1 MTPLSPLRARIAV
14 TAIGLGFA
22 FGASA
27 FAQDDDVATPDFR
40 QDTVVRART
49 NFAGSPQTSSTL
61 QVASPEA
68 VDRGLRKLAGRNV
81 HNAEGEKLGTIRD
94 FVIDKRSGA
103 VIYAVVSSG
112 GILGVRQTLR
122 LVPIGALQPAPAGL
136 DGYIIRI
143 NRVGWNRAPALLKAA
158 FNAGVIRIDDEQ
170 MRQMS
175 ELFAEAGAF
184 PFSAKST
191 VTGPPR
197 DDAIAQTEPE
207 TQARPSSKLRDLEA
221 ERSASPYVRASDLRD
236 RDIRASGQEVG
247 EVEDII
253 IDLETRRAFALVEL
267 DEDITERELEVLV
280 PINRLDLSGTRHQLA
295 TNLSVADFQR
305 ADPNYVALTAAP
317 PSASNPSPDETLSP
331 TGRIDEATPKLAPS
345 ANDARALALSAAR
358 QALTR
363 QGELGG
369 ITILVTAENGTLR
382 FTGTVPSERHKQ
394 LAADVVQQ
402 AVPGHTI
409 DNQLVVP
416 K

>member
-1 MTPLSPLRARIAV
+1 MKTRSPHRGWIAV
-14 TAIGLGFA
+14 TAIGLGSA
-22 FGASA
+22 FGTSA
-27 FAQDDDVATPDFR
+27 FAQDDDVATPDLR
-40 QDTVVRART
+40 QDTVVRARA

-68 VDRGLRKLAGRNV
+68 IDRGLRKLAGRYV

-94 FVIDKRSGA
+94 FVIDKRSGDI
-103 VIYAVVSSG
+103 IYAVVSSG

-122 LVPIGALQPAPAGL
+122 LVPIGALQSAPAGL

-184 PFSAKST
+184 PSSAEST

-197 DDAIAQTEPE
+197 EDAIAQTEPE

-267 DEDITERELEVLV
+267 DEDITERDLEVLV
-280 PINRLDLSGTRHQLA
+280 PINRLDLSGIRHQLA
-295 TNLSVADFQR
+295 TNLSVEDFQR
-305 ADPNYVALTAAP
+305 ADPNYVALTSPPRGSATT
-317 PSASNPSPDETLSP
+317 PSAEVLAP
-331 TGRIDEATPKLAPS
+331 TGRTDETEVRLAPS

-363 QGELGG
+363 QDELGG

-382 FTGTVPSERHKQ
+382 LNGTVPTESHKQ
-394 LAADVVQQ
+394 LAAEVVQQ
-402 AVPGHTI
+402 ATPGHTI